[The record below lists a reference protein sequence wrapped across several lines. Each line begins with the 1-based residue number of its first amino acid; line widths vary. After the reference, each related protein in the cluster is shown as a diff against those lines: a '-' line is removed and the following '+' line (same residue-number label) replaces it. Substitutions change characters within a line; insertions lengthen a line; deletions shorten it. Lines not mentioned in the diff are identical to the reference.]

1 MKYIRNLIL
10 FIWQLPQHLLAIL
23 YIGYLVMM
31 CKDLGVDSRYKQA
44 IVIPCVMR
52 GAVTLGC
59 YVFVGLN
66 SEYRKTVKHELG
78 HTIQS
83 KILGPLYL
91 PTVGICSGLHCM
103 FHNRKNNYYDFWTER
118 WANRLGGIEGYSGKY
133 HYHKDGVIR
142 TIYSKLEAFY
152 NKYF

>member
-1 MKYIRNLIL
+1 MMKLIMKYIRNLIL
-10 FIWQLPQHLLAIL
+10 FIWQLPQHIVAII
-23 YIGYLVMM
+23 YFGYLVIM

-52 GAVTLGC
+52 GAVTLGN

-91 PTVGICSGLHCM
+91 IVIGIPSITYCGLRRL
-103 FHNRKNNYYDFWTER
+103 FPSLRKKNYYDFYTEK
-118 WANRLGGIEGYSGKY
+118 WANSLSEKY
-133 HYHKDGVIR
+133 IK
-142 TIYSKLEAFY
+142 
-152 NKYF
+152 

>member
-1 MKYIRNLIL
+1 MMKLIMKYIRNLIL
-10 FIWQLPQHLLAIL
+10 FIWQLPQHIVALI
-23 YIGYLVMM
+23 YFGYLVMM

-52 GAVTLGC
+52 GAITLGD

-66 SEYRKTVKHELG
+66 SEYKETVKHELG

-91 PTVGICSGLHCM
+91 IVIGIPSITYCGLRRI
-103 FHNRKNNYYDFWTER
+103 FPSLRKKNYYNFYTEK
-118 WANRLGGIEGYSGKY
+118 WANNLSEKY
-133 HYHKDGVIR
+133 IK
-142 TIYSKLEAFY
+142 
-152 NKYF
+152 

>member
-1 MKYIRNLIL
+1 MMKLIIKYIRNLIL
-10 FIWQLPQHLLAIL
+10 FIWQLPQHIVALI
-23 YIGYLVMM
+23 YFGYLVMM

-52 GAVTLGC
+52 GAVTLGN

-66 SEYRKTVKHELG
+66 SEYKKTVKHELG

-91 PTVGICSGLHCM
+91 IVIGIPSITYCGLRRM
-103 FHNRKNNYYDFWTER
+103 FPSLRKKNYYNFYTER
-118 WANRLGGIEGYSGKY
+118 TANYLSEKY
-133 HYHKDGVIR
+133 IK
-142 TIYSKLEAFY
+142 
-152 NKYF
+152 

>member
-1 MKYIRNLIL
+1 MMKLIMKYIRNLIL
-10 FIWQLPQHLLAIL
+10 FIWQLPQHIVAII
-23 YIGYLVMM
+23 YFGYLVMM

-52 GAVTLGC
+52 GAITLGN

-66 SEYRKTVKHELG
+66 SEYKETVKHELG

-91 PTVGICSGLHCM
+91 IIIGIPSITYCGLRRI
-103 FHNRKNNYYDFWTER
+103 FPSLRKKNYYDFYTEK
-118 WANRLGGIEGYSGKY
+118 WANNLSEKY
-133 HYHKDGVIR
+133 IK
-142 TIYSKLEAFY
+142 
-152 NKYF
+152 

>member
-1 MKYIRNLIL
+1 MMKLIMKYIRNLIL
-10 FIWQLPQHLLAIL
+10 FIWQLPQHIVAII
-23 YIGYLVMM
+23 YFGYLVMM

-52 GAVTLGC
+52 GAITLGN

-66 SEYRKTVKHELG
+66 SEYKETVKHELG

-91 PTVGICSGLHCM
+91 IVIGIPSITYCGLRRI
-103 FHNRKNNYYDFWTER
+103 FPSLRKKNYYNFYTER
-118 WANRLGGIEGYSGKY
+118 TANNLSEKY
-133 HYHKDGVIR
+133 IK
-142 TIYSKLEAFY
+142 
-152 NKYF
+152 

>member
-1 MKYIRNLIL
+1 MMKLIMKYIRNLIL

-91 PTVGICSGLHCM
+91 IVIGIPSITYCGLRRI
-103 FHNRKNNYYDFWTER
+103 FPSLRKKNYYDFYTEKL
-118 WANRLGGIEGYSGKY
+118 ANNLSEKHIK
-133 HYHKDGVIR
+133 
-142 TIYSKLEAFY
+142 
-152 NKYF
+152 

>member
-1 MKYIRNLIL
+1 MFEMMKLIMNYIRNLIL

-91 PTVGICSGLHCM
+91 IVIGIPSITYCGLRRL
-103 FHNRKNNYYDFWTER
+103 FPSLRKKNYYNFYTEK
-118 WANRLGGIEGYSGKY
+118 WANNLSEKY
-133 HYHKDGVIR
+133 IK
-142 TIYSKLEAFY
+142 
-152 NKYF
+152 

>member
-1 MKYIRNLIL
+1 MMKLIMKYIRNLIL
-10 FIWQLPQHLLAIL
+10 FIWQLPQHILAIL

-52 GAVTLGC
+52 GAVTLGN

-91 PTVGICSGLHCM
+91 IVIGIPSITYCGLRRI
-103 FHNRKNNYYDFWTER
+103 FPSLRKKNYYDFYTEK
-118 WANRLGGIEGYSGKY
+118 WANNLSEKHIK
-133 HYHKDGVIR
+133 
-142 TIYSKLEAFY
+142 
-152 NKYF
+152 

>member
-1 MKYIRNLIL
+1 MMKLIMKYIKNLIL
-10 FIWQLPQHLLAIL
+10 FIWQLPQHIVALI
-23 YIGYLVMM
+23 YFGYLVMM
-31 CKDLGVDSRYKQA
+31 CKDLGIDSRYKQA

-52 GAVTLGC
+52 GAVTLGN

-91 PTVGICSGLHCM
+91 IVIGIPSITYCGLRRL
-103 FHNRKNNYYDFWTER
+103 FPSLRKKNYYNFYTEK
-118 WANRLGGIEGYSGKY
+118 WANNLSEKY
-133 HYHKDGVIR
+133 IK
-142 TIYSKLEAFY
+142 
-152 NKYF
+152 

>member
-1 MKYIRNLIL
+1 MMKLIMKYIRNLIL
-10 FIWQLPQHLLAIL
+10 FIWQLPQHIVALI
-23 YIGYLVMM
+23 YFGYLVMM
-31 CKDLGVDSRYKQA
+31 HKDLGVDSRYKQA
-44 IVIPCVMR
+44 TVIPCIMR

-91 PTVGICSGLHCM
+91 IVIGIPSFIYCGLRRL
-103 FHNRKNNYYDFWTER
+103 FPSLRKKNYYNFFSEKSADYLSE
-118 WANRLGGIEGYSGKY
+118 KY
-133 HYHKDGVIR
+133 IK
-142 TIYSKLEAFY
+142 
-152 NKYF
+152 

>member
-1 MKYIRNLIL
+1 MMKLIMKYIRNLIL
-10 FIWQLPQHLLAIL
+10 FIWQLPQHIVALI
-23 YIGYLVMM
+23 YFGYLVMM

-44 IVIPCVMR
+44 TVIPCIMR
-52 GAVTLGC
+52 GAVTLGN

-91 PTVGICSGLHCM
+91 IVIGIPSITYCGLRRI
-103 FHNRKNNYYDFWTER
+103 FPSLRKKNYYDFYTEK
-118 WANRLGGIEGYSGKY
+118 WANNLSEKY
-133 HYHKDGVIR
+133 IK
-142 TIYSKLEAFY
+142 
-152 NKYF
+152 

>member
-1 MKYIRNLIL
+1 MMKLIMNYIRNLIL

-31 CKDLGVDSRYKQA
+31 CKDLGIDSRYKQA

-83 KILGPLYL
+83 KVLGPLYL
-91 PTVGICSGLHCM
+91 IVIGIPSITYCGLRRI
-103 FHNRKNNYYDFWTER
+103 FPSLRKKNYYDFYTEK
-118 WANRLGGIEGYSGKY
+118 WANNLSEKY
-133 HYHKDGVIR
+133 IK
-142 TIYSKLEAFY
+142 
-152 NKYF
+152 

>member
-1 MKYIRNLIL
+1 MMKLIMKYIRNLIL
-10 FIWQLPQHLLAIL
+10 FIWQLPQHIVALI
-23 YIGYLVMM
+23 YFGYLVMM

-44 IVIPCVMR
+44 TVIPCIMR
-52 GAVTLGC
+52 GAVTLGN

-91 PTVGICSGLHCM
+91 IVIGIPSITYCGLRRI
-103 FHNRKNNYYDFWTER
+103 FPSLRKKNYYNFYTEK
-118 WANRLGGIEGYSGKY
+118 WANYLSEKY
-133 HYHKDGVIR
+133 IK
-142 TIYSKLEAFY
+142 
-152 NKYF
+152 

>member
-1 MKYIRNLIL
+1 MMKLIMKYIRNLIL
-10 FIWQLPQHLLAIL
+10 FIWQLPQHIVALI
-23 YIGYLVMM
+23 YFGYLVMM

-44 IVIPCVMR
+44 VVIPCVMR

-91 PTVGICSGLHCM
+91 IVIGIPSITYCGLRRI
-103 FHNRKNNYYDFWTER
+103 FPSLRKKNYYNFYTEK
-118 WANRLGGIEGYSGKY
+118 WANNLSEKY
-133 HYHKDGVIR
+133 IK
-142 TIYSKLEAFY
+142 
-152 NKYF
+152 

>member
-1 MKYIRNLIL
+1 MFEMMKLIMKYIRNLIL

-91 PTVGICSGLHCM
+91 IVIGIPSITYCGLRRI
-103 FHNRKNNYYDFWTER
+103 FPSLRKKNYYDFYTEK
-118 WANRLGGIEGYSGKY
+118 WANNLSEKY
-133 HYHKDGVIR
+133 IK
-142 TIYSKLEAFY
+142 
-152 NKYF
+152 

>member
-1 MKYIRNLIL
+1 MFEMMKLIMNYIRNLIL

-44 IVIPCVMR
+44 IIIPCVMR

-91 PTVGICSGLHCM
+91 IVIGIPSITYCGLRRI
-103 FHNRKNNYYDFWTER
+103 FPSLRKKNYYDFYTEK
-118 WANRLGGIEGYSGKY
+118 WANNLSEKHIK
-133 HYHKDGVIR
+133 
-142 TIYSKLEAFY
+142 
-152 NKYF
+152 

>member
-1 MKYIRNLIL
+1 MMKLIMNYIRNLIL

-23 YIGYLVMM
+23 YIVYLVMM

-91 PTVGICSGLHCM
+91 IVIGIPSITYCGLRRI
-103 FHNRKNNYYDFWTER
+103 FPSLRKKNYYDFYTEK
-118 WANRLGGIEGYSGKY
+118 WANNLSEKHIK
-133 HYHKDGVIR
+133 
-142 TIYSKLEAFY
+142 
-152 NKYF
+152 

>member
-1 MKYIRNLIL
+1 MFEMMKLIMNYIRNLIL

-31 CKDLGVDSRYKQA
+31 CKDLDVDSRYKQA

-91 PTVGICSGLHCM
+91 IVIGIPSITYCGLRRI
-103 FHNRKNNYYDFWTER
+103 FPSLRKKNYYDFYTEK
-118 WANRLGGIEGYSGKY
+118 WANNLSEKHIK
-133 HYHKDGVIR
+133 
-142 TIYSKLEAFY
+142 
-152 NKYF
+152 

>member
-1 MKYIRNLIL
+1 MMKLIIKYIKNLIL
-10 FIWQLPQHLLAIL
+10 FIWQLPQHIVALI
-23 YIGYLVMM
+23 YFGYLVMM

-52 GAVTLGC
+52 GAITLGN

-66 SEYRKTVKHELG
+66 LEYRKTVKHELG

-91 PTVGICSGLHCM
+91 IVIGIPSITYCGLRRL
-103 FHNRKNNYYDFWTER
+103 FPSLRKKNYYNFYTEK
-118 WANRLGGIEGYSGKY
+118 WANNLSEKY
-133 HYHKDGVIR
+133 IK
-142 TIYSKLEAFY
+142 
-152 NKYF
+152 

>member
-1 MKYIRNLIL
+1 MFEMMKLIMNYIRNLIL

-91 PTVGICSGLHCM
+91 IVIGIPSITYCGLRRI
-103 FHNRKNNYYDFWTER
+103 FPSLRKKNYYDFYTEK
-118 WANRLGGIEGYSGKY
+118 WANNLSEKHIK
-133 HYHKDGVIR
+133 
-142 TIYSKLEAFY
+142 
-152 NKYF
+152 

>member
-1 MKYIRNLIL
+1 MMKLIMKYIRNLIL
-10 FIWQLPQHLLAIL
+10 FIWQLPQHIIALI
-23 YIGYLVMM
+23 YFGYLVMM

-44 IVIPCVMR
+44 TVIPCIMR
-52 GAVTLGC
+52 GAVTLGN

-91 PTVGICSGLHCM
+91 IVIGIPSITYCGLRRI
-103 FHNRKNNYYDFWTER
+103 FPSLRKKNYYDFYTEK
-118 WANRLGGIEGYSGKY
+118 WANNLSEKY
-133 HYHKDGVIR
+133 IK
-142 TIYSKLEAFY
+142 
-152 NKYF
+152 

>member
-1 MKYIRNLIL
+1 MMKLIMKYIRNLIL
-10 FIWQLPQHLLAIL
+10 FIWQLPQHIVALI
-23 YIGYLVMM
+23 YFGYLVMM

-44 IVIPCVMR
+44 TVIPCIMR
-52 GAVTLGC
+52 GAITLGN

-91 PTVGICSGLHCM
+91 IVIGIPSITYCGLRRL
-103 FHNRKNNYYDFWTER
+103 FPSLRKKNYYDFYTEK
-118 WANRLGGIEGYSGKY
+118 WANNLSEKY
-133 HYHKDGVIR
+133 IK
-142 TIYSKLEAFY
+142 
-152 NKYF
+152 

>member
-1 MKYIRNLIL
+1 MMKLIMKYIRNLIL
-10 FIWQLPQHLLAIL
+10 FIWQLPQHIVALI
-23 YIGYLVMM
+23 YFGYLVMM

-52 GAVTLGC
+52 GAITLGN

-66 SEYRKTVKHELG
+66 SEYKETVKHELG

-91 PTVGICSGLHCM
+91 IIIGIPSITYCSLRRM
-103 FHNRKNNYYDFWTER
+103 FPSLRKKNYYDFFSEKS
-118 WANRLGGIEGYSGKY
+118 ANYL
-133 HYHKDGVIR
+133 
-142 TIYSKLEAFY
+142 SKRY
-152 NKYF
+152 IK

>member
-1 MKYIRNLIL
+1 MMKLIMKYIRNLIL
-10 FIWQLPQHLLAIL
+10 FIWQLPQHIVALI
-23 YIGYLVMM
+23 YFGYLVMM
-31 CKDLGVDSRYKQA
+31 CKDLGIDSRYKQA

-91 PTVGICSGLHCM
+91 IVIGIPSITYCGLRRL
-103 FHNRKNNYYDFWTER
+103 FPSLRKKNYYNFYTEK
-118 WANRLGGIEGYSGKY
+118 WANNLSEKY
-133 HYHKDGVIR
+133 IK
-142 TIYSKLEAFY
+142 
-152 NKYF
+152 

>member
-1 MKYIRNLIL
+1 MFEMMKLVMNYIRNLIL

-91 PTVGICSGLHCM
+91 IVIGIPSITYCGLRRI
-103 FHNRKNNYYDFWTER
+103 FPSLRKKNYYNFYTEK
-118 WANRLGGIEGYSGKY
+118 WANNLSEKHIK
-133 HYHKDGVIR
+133 
-142 TIYSKLEAFY
+142 
-152 NKYF
+152 

>member
-1 MKYIRNLIL
+1 MFEMMKLIMNYIRNLIL

-66 SEYRKTVKHELG
+66 SEYKKTVKHELG

-91 PTVGICSGLHCM
+91 IVIGIPSITYCGLRRI
-103 FHNRKNNYYDFWTER
+103 FPSLRKKNYYDFYTEK
-118 WANRLGGIEGYSGKY
+118 WANNLSEKHIK
-133 HYHKDGVIR
+133 
-142 TIYSKLEAFY
+142 
-152 NKYF
+152 

>member
-1 MKYIRNLIL
+1 MFEMMKLIMNYIRNLIL

-31 CKDLGVDSRYKQA
+31 CKDLGIDSRYKQA
-44 IVIPCVMR
+44 IVIPCIMR

-91 PTVGICSGLHCM
+91 IVIGIPSITYCGLRRI
-103 FHNRKNNYYDFWTER
+103 FPSLRKKNYYDFYTEK
-118 WANRLGGIEGYSGKY
+118 WANNLSEKHIK
-133 HYHKDGVIR
+133 
-142 TIYSKLEAFY
+142 
-152 NKYF
+152 

>member
-1 MKYIRNLIL
+1 MMKLIIKYIRNLIL
-10 FIWQLPQHLLAIL
+10 FIWQLPQHLVALI
-23 YIGYLVMM
+23 YFGYLVMM

-52 GAVTLGC
+52 GAITLGN

-91 PTVGICSGLHCM
+91 IIIGIPSITYCGLRRI
-103 FHNRKNNYYDFWTER
+103 FPSLRKKNYYNFYTEK
-118 WANRLGGIEGYSGKY
+118 WANNLSEKY
-133 HYHKDGVIR
+133 IK
-142 TIYSKLEAFY
+142 
-152 NKYF
+152 